1 MRRSGRVPWTEVRV
15 GVVILFAFAVLLW
28 AAFRGTGMTVF
39 ERTND
44 LYAYFDN
51 VNGLVSG
58 SPVWL
63 GGIEVGH
70 VTGIRFVE
78 ESGTGRILVSF
89 RIKQDAWS
97 LVSSTSKTSIAAMGL
112 MGDKYLS
119 VSLRR
124 PGDPPAQPGGF
135 LEAEAAGDLTNAFA
149 DTPELMQ
156 NLSATTD
163 RLGGILERID
173 RGEGFLGR
181 MTTDSRSSDELDSLV
196 MSSRELIQSLN
207 TSQTRLVAS
216 IERASHSF
224 DSLSQGILH
233 GDGTLARLVWDTT
246 LYTELAGVTRRA
258 NSLMETIESG
268 DGTLGRLSSDS
279 AMYVEVRDLVTDM
292 RALIDDI
299 MANPRRYFKFSVF

>member
-1 MRRSGRVPWTEVRV
+1 
-15 GVVILFAFAVLLW
+15 
-28 AAFRGTGMTVF
+28 
-39 ERTND
+39 
-44 LYAYFDN
+44 
-51 VNGLVSG
+51 
-58 SPVWL
+58 
-63 GGIEVGH
+63 
-70 VTGIRFVE
+70 
-78 ESGTGRILVSF
+78 
-89 RIKQDAWS
+89 
-97 LVSSTSKTSIAAMGL
+97 
-112 MGDKYLS
+112 
-119 VSLRR
+119 
-124 PGDPPAQPGGF
+124 
-135 LEAEAAGDLTNAFA
+135 
-149 DTPELMQ
+149 
-156 NLSATTD
+156 
-163 RLGGILERID
+163 
-173 RGEGFLGR
+173 
-181 MTTDSRSSDELDSLV
+181 